1 MAAHHAASGG
11 RWCKAADGLM
21 PLLLPGHGGCQA
33 CASFCVAATPDAAAA
48 AAAFLY
54 TCSGWPSF
62 MAWGWCVVESCWC
75 ELCVCVMHQATQQ
88 ARLLLSNRR
97 RRHRR
102 LQHS

>member
-1 MAAHHAASGG
+1 
-11 RWCKAADGLM
+11 
-21 PLLLPGHGGCQA
+21 
-33 CASFCVAATPDAAAA
+33 
-48 AAAFLY
+48 LY